1 MKYLLLV
8 AVVLVVWW
16 LLRAR
21 PARPKPPDAPPPA
34 DPQAMVRCRH
44 CGLHLPRDEAV
55 AGDDGPYCSDAHR
68 LAGGG
73 GPR

>member
-21 PARPKPPDAPPPA
+21 PARPRPPTAPPPPA

-73 GPR
+73 PR